1 MANENET
8 ARPTAEDLE
17 NLPSLEGEGEAAPE
31 GAPGRPAP
39 APYVRQRP
47 ARRSVDPID
56 DFALEEGEPEVVAH
70 DSAFTTR
77 GGAFS
82 GMGYRRSRAQGK
94 QLRRDLH
101 YGQYLEIPK
110 SRRDI
115 LVSRERRTRLRT
127 ALALLA
133 VLAVLAIVV
142 AVVWNY
148 MQTNWGATG

>member
-1 MANENET
+1 MANDNERDGL
-8 ARPTAEDLE
+8 AGNVSE
-17 NLPSLEGEGEAAPE
+17 PS
-31 GAPGRPAP
+31 GAGQQMPRQGAH

-47 ARRSVDPID
+47 AHRSVEPID
-56 DFALEEGEPEVVAH
+56 DFTDEEGEPAEVAH
-70 DSAFTTR
+70 DSGYTIG

-82 GMGYRRSRAQGK
+82 GRGYRRSRAEGQ

-110 SRRDI
+110 GRRDI
-115 LVSRERRTRLRT
+115 FVSRERKTRIKT
-127 ALALLA
+127 ALALMA

-142 AVVWNY
+142 YFLWGY